1 MKNLLGN
8 LRRCLVVR
16 IFRSG
21 FGIDQPSF
29 TVALIGALLS
39 EEAGPATAKIAAGL
53 SDMPYL
59 LCVLQYP

>member
-8 LRRCLVVR
+8 LRRCLVGR
-16 IFRSG
+16 IFRNG
-21 FGIDQPSF
+21 FGIYRPSF
-29 TVALIGALLS
+29 TAALIGALPS
-39 EEAGPATAKIAAGL
+39 VEAGPANAKIAAGL